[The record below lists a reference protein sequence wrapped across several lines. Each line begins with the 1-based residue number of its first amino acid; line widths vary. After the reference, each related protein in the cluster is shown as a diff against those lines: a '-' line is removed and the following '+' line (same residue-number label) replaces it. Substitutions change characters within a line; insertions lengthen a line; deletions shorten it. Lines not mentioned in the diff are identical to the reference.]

1 MKGKI
6 LTLICATA
14 LLSSCHIYK
23 TYDRPEDI
31 VAEGL
36 YRDTVAVNDTLVS
49 DTANFGNLPWR
60 EVFTDPQLQALI
72 EQALTSSPDIRT
84 AALRV
89 QEAQAP
95 LLASK
100 LAFIPALTL
109 SPQGTVSSWDKGKAT
124 QTYSLPVTASWQIDM
139 FGQLLNLKRQAQA
152 TLEQTLAYEQNVRV
166 QLIANTANLYYTLL
180 MLDRQLQITEGTA
193 EILKKNTEAMIA
205 MKEAG
210 FYNTTEAAV
219 EQSRAAYA
227 QVQASIPDIRSSI
240 REVENSLCL
249 LLGEPAH
256 GIERSVLEEQQ
267 LPNEFSVGI
276 PLQLLS
282 NRPDVKA
289 AEQALASA
297 YYNTNVA
304 RSNFYP
310 RITLSGSAGWTN
322 SAGAAIV
329 NPAKLL
335 ASAVASLT
343 QPIFQNGANIAKLK
357 IAKAQQEEAKIQFQT
372 TLLNAGNEVSNALDM
387 YQACTEKVNAR
398 NMQVN
403 SAKNA
408 ADYTKE
414 LFNLGTSTYLEVLS
428 AEQSYLSA
436 QLSEVSD
443 TFSRMQAVISL
454 YQALGGGRE

>member
-1 MKGKI
+1 
-6 LTLICATA
+6 
-14 LLSSCHIYK
+14 
-23 TYDRPEDI
+23 
-31 VAEGL
+31 
-36 YRDTVAVNDTLVS
+36 
-49 DTANFGNLPWR
+49 
-60 EVFTDPQLQALI
+60 
-72 EQALTSSPDIRT
+72 
-84 AALRV
+84 
-89 QEAQAP
+89 
-95 LLASK
+95 
-100 LAFIPALTL
+100 
-109 SPQGTVSSWDKGKAT
+109 
-124 QTYSLPVTASWQIDM
+124 
-139 FGQLLNLKRQAQA
+139 
-152 TLEQTLAYEQNVRV
+152 
-166 QLIANTANLYYTLL
+166 
-180 MLDRQLQITEGTA
+180 
-193 EILKKNTEAMIA
+193 MIA

-256 GIERSVLEEQQ
+256 CIERSVLEEQQ